1 METSGSSIENDI
13 LKKLSKYYREV
24 LKYVASS
31 SSRVLQNVA
40 SGQRYGL
47 VSDLLLLVN
56 DKSEL
61 DKQTIRIRKPKK
73 QLKLEKFSEEDEEDR
88 TDDDNSE
95 KQDDEEIKI
104 TNNEI
109 AWSAANKIWRTQ
121 ENNPYERE
129 TLIGQFILKVNIN
142 KKNLL
147 APLLITQ
154 SEIIYNPTD
163 STFII
168 NKLLSK
174 PDLNRSLIASL
185 LSDDSLA
192 PVRSQVNE
200 IFLTSEEIDLNL
212 IKVII
217 NLIKN
222 HTQTLNNIEIVEDVT
237 SLNDLS
243 KISADCFVSNTYVL
257 INTPRT
263 GSFILDDLDLLSQ
276 IDSDI
281 TGTPIEDLLTVN
293 FKENLNDSNV
303 ESKNLKQEVYFFPL
317 KSNLQQ
323 KKICDQVMDNKL
335 TVVWGP
341 PGTGKSETISNLICH
356 LIAHGKTVLVT
367 SQQQKALEVVREKLK
382 KNISLTSPNNP
393 NLTIPL
399 ELALIKGEKESN
411 IASDLKNKLDALSV
425 YTLGINSSYE
435 IQQKLN
441 SIMSKLNTTNNSI
454 DQLIKRFSELK
465 LDEKK
470 RYNSK
475 DSPLKLQ
482 ELRQYKLLDV
492 GEDLNREDHNLFA
505 KEIKKM
511 AELLCFFGED
521 RKKYISLLGK
531 DQERSNNNFKY
542 FSELLEKFNFFNDI
556 YSAHISENEAK
567 TFQQLILMSQ
577 TLEQAKKS
585 SIIIKESWEKLK
597 KYYQEVLINKKGNL
611 KNFFEQLINL
621 SEDKYAQINKFFKK
635 IEIAEELIDN
645 LDFSFEEK
653 FKKINLMELK
663 ENYQILLNTK
673 YVFIVTNL
681 FDKRAK
687 TALEFCTQILN
698 LNTFSWRNK
707 TFICDQIKKL
717 IGYIEALQIID
728 KVKKELKKEKIK
740 FEHIDFDLENISK
753 FKNELQYTYEF
764 GSIIKNISIYSS
776 FSRINNLFSQYL
788 KNLNSF
794 DQVDLLL
801 DRYIDFETIYLKYQN
816 LFLESNLSNLNI
828 NDISKSKIKDFFENL
843 NCLYKIARNYVEYVD
858 LSYKMRDIPET
869 KKRIIELIETNQ
881 YIFPPIF
888 NNPNLIIEYHRLARL
903 YGSEKINETTH
914 LISKLIKKNEIYK
927 KELIFDF
934 ILNKRLYTLYEAS
947 HSKKANSNLVK
958 LKSLLGKKKKT
969 LNFLK
974 KKDSIDFSLILNYFP
989 CWIASIDDVSRYFPI
1004 TKGLFDYVIVDE
1016 ASQCSQ
1022 TAVPHLFY
1030 RAKNAII
1037 VGDEKQLPNANLRF
1051 LQKGIMDSLQRKY
1064 SIHLHEKGQFF
1075 DCKDYSLLGFAQ
1087 AATPPIALIEHFRCD
1102 PTIIEWSNKNVY
1114 NNMMKIM
1121 TPIWE
1126 RRFNPPMEVK
1136 YLPNGVENIE
1146 EKINLS
1152 EAKAIV
1158 ESLKELISDQA
1169 NQDLTLGVISPFRK
1183 QADLISDLIYKEI
1196 KPEVIKKFA
1205 LQSRTVDGFQ
1215 GDERDIILYS
1225 MRYSPNGKPG
1235 SITTIETGVNE
1246 EGFKRMNVAFTRAR
1260 RKVIIFTSCKQSVFP
1275 GKHIKSF
1282 IAHAQNVQDNYID
1295 RLNPSLNKDKFDSQ
1309 FEKNVCDLIRGKGLI
1324 VITQY
1329 QVAGYFIDLVVVDK
1343 EGRVLA
1349 VECDGDFKFD
1359 ETNELPAE
1367 HYERQAIIE
1376 RVTGWDVFRI
1386 PGSVFYLN
1394 PEETVE
1400 NLINTLKSQ
1409 PTHFEKKLNQ
1419 IDIEEKRTTSL
1430 GLVTKEENLEE
1441 LSENKEVLEIIESN
1455 PKINNKNSQTKLFD
1469 LLEINLVDKNL
1480 WFKIAHWG
1488 KTTGSFS
1495 SFQNRFCYSLGQ
1507 YIARKNNLT
1516 DKQKAYGSKL
1526 LQSAQS
1532 KGFKIK
1538 D

>member
-1 METSGSSIENDI
+1 METGNSSIESDI
-13 LKKLSKYYREV
+13 LKKLSKYYREI

-40 SGQRYGL
+40 AGQRYGL

-56 DKSEL
+56 DKNEL

-73 QLKLEKFSEEDEEDR
+73 QLKLEKFSEENEEDGKE
-88 TDDDNSE
+88 DDGSE
-95 KQDDEEIKI
+95 KQDDEKIEI
-104 TNNEI
+104 TNDEI

-121 ENNPYERE
+121 ENNPFERE
-129 TLIGQFILKVNIN
+129 TLIGQFLLKVNIN
-142 KKNLL
+142 RKNLL

-163 STFII
+163 STFVI
-168 NKLLSK
+168 NRLLSK
-174 PDLNRSLIASL
+174 PDLNRSLIATL

-192 PVRSQVNE
+192 PVRSKVNE
-200 IFLTSEEIDLNL
+200 IFLTSEEIDISLV
-212 IKVII
+212 KTII
-217 NLIKN
+217 SLIKN
-222 HTQTLNNIEIVEDVT
+222 HVQTLDDIEIIENT
-237 SLNDLS
+237 ISLNELS
-243 KISADCFVSNTYVL
+243 DIKSDCFIANTYVL

-276 IDSDI
+276 MDSDI
-281 TGTPIEDLLTVN
+281 TGTPIEDLLTIN
-293 FKENLNDSNV
+293 FEENLNDANV

-341 PGTGKSETISNLICH
+341 PGTGKSETISNLVCH

-367 SQQQKALEVVREKLK
+367 SQQQKALEVVREKLR

-411 IASDLKNKLDALSV
+411 IASDLKNKLDALSA
-425 YTLGINSSYE
+425 YTIGINSSYE

-441 SIMSKLNTTNNSI
+441 SIMSKLNRTNGNI

-470 RYNSK
+470 RYNSN
-475 DSPLKLQ
+475 DSPKKLQ
-482 ELRQYKLLDV
+482 ELREYKLLDIK
-492 GEDLNREDHNLFA
+492 EDHCRNDLNVFA

-521 RKKYISLLGK
+521 RKKYISLFGK
-531 DQERSNNNFKY
+531 DQELSKNNYKSFV
-542 FSELLEKFNFFNDI
+542 ELLEKFSFFNDI
-556 YSAHISENEAK
+556 YSTHVSEDEVK

-585 SIIIKESWEKLK
+585 SVIIKESWEKLK
-597 KYYQEVLINKKGNL
+597 KYYQEVLINKKNSR
-611 KNFFEQLINL
+611 KNFFELLINL
-621 SEDKYAQINKFFKK
+621 SEDKYDQINKSFRK
-635 IEIAEELIDN
+635 IETAEVLIDS
-645 LDFSFEEK
+645 LDFSFEER
-653 FKKINLMELK
+653 FKKINLIELK

-673 YVFIVTNL
+673 YIFVVTNL

-687 TALEFCTQILN
+687 SALEYCTQILN

-707 TFICDQIKKL
+707 IFICDQIKKL

-728 KVKKELKKEKIK
+728 KVKKELIKEKIK
-740 FEHIDFDLENISK
+740 FEHIDFNLENISK
-753 FKNELQYTYEF
+753 FKNELQYTYEL
-764 GSIIKNISIYSS
+764 GSIVKNIGIYSS
-776 FSRINNLFSQYL
+776 SSKINNLFSQYL
-788 KNLNSF
+788 KSLNSF
-794 DQVDLLL
+794 DQVVLLL
-801 DRYIDFETIYLKYQN
+801 EKYIDFEKSYLKHQDLFLKSN
-816 LFLESNLSNLNI
+816 LFNLNI
-828 NDISKSKIKDFFENL
+828 NDISKSKIKSFSEKL
-843 NCLYKIARNYVEYVD
+843 SCLFKIARNYVEYVD
-858 LSYKMRDIPET
+858 LSYKMRSIPET
-869 KKRIIELIETNQ
+869 KKRIIESIESNQ
-881 YIFPPIF
+881 YRLPIIF
-888 NNPNLIIEYHRLARL
+888 NKPELIIEYHRLARL
-903 YGSEKINETTH
+903 YGSENIDETTH
-914 LISKLIKKNEIYK
+914 TISKLIKKNEKYK
-927 KELIFDF
+927 NQLIFDF
-934 ILNKRLYTLYEAS
+934 ILNKRLYTLYEAN

-958 LKSLLGKKKKT
+958 LRGLLGKKKKT

-1022 TAVPHLFY
+1022 TSVPHLFY

-1136 YLPNGVENIE
+1136 YLSNGAENIE
-1146 EKINLS
+1146 EKTNLS
-1152 EAKAIV
+1152 EAKAII
-1158 ESLKELISDQA
+1158 ESLKELILNQA

-1295 RLNPSLNKDKFDSQ
+1295 RLNPSLNEDKFDSQ
-1309 FEKNVCDLIRGKGLI
+1309 FEKNVCDLIRGRGLT

-1343 EGRVLA
+1343 EGRILA

-1394 PEETVE
+1394 PEETIE

-1409 PTHFEKKLNQ
+1409 PTHFERKLNQ

-1430 GLVTKEENLEE
+1430 GLMTNEENLEE
-1441 LSENKEVLEIIESN
+1441 LSENKEILEIIESN
-1455 PKINNKNSQTKLFD
+1455 PKINSKNSQTKLFN
-1469 LLEINLVDKNL
+1469 LPEINLVDKNL

-1507 YIARKNNLT
+1507 YITRKNNLT
-1516 DKQKAYGSKL
+1516 DKQKAYGNKL
-1526 LQSAQS
+1526 LQSALS

-1538 D
+1538 E